1 MYELMS
7 ECGKSVL
14 LNELLKIHAYQKKLV
29 HRYMCVSSKNLVT
42 CYFLVLIAYGTN
54 LPKYDF
60 FKWTDVLIID
70 LMI

>member
-14 LNELLKIHAYQKKLV
+14 LNGLLIKYILIRRSECTDMNKYDKIWEPVQFLI
-29 HRYMCVSSKNLVT
+29 
-42 CYFLVLIAYGTN
+42 FLVLIAQGTN

-60 FKWTDVLIID
+60 FQ
-70 LMI
+70 MN